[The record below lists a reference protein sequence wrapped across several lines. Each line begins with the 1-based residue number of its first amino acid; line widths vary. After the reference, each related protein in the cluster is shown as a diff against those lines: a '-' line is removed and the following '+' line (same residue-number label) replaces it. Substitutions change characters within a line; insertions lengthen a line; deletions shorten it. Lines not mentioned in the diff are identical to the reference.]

1 MSRVKNSF
9 LCALGLVAFA
19 AANAPAQTD
28 AQASPL
34 RTLTVTDEQGT
45 DREVLGI
52 FCDYQYVRVMAGEAG
67 ATTVTISTFEDLLA
81 GKTSTTT
88 VTVAPR
94 ETGGYA
100 VSISGGA
107 SAEAGE
113 VWLFGGTY
121 QGSAADTPA
130 SQMRGLSLE
139 GGALARV
146 FGGGYAET
154 STERPPAGAFS
165 RPFAFTVSGG
175 NFGLVAGGSYNG
187 GATLAVTVTG
197 GTIDVL
203 AGGGMADTDC
213 DAAALQTPQTS
224 ASLCIGDPNG
234 RKGSAVVGTVY
245 GGGCGGPVKTASAKV
260 ELYAGTVGD
269 LYATGKADSLQNG
282 GVDVA
287 LSGGTV
293 NGTVRPFAPGF
304 ASTKSAAVTLNVD
317 DAVTFGKQGRIVL
330 NGVVPST
337 LVFKHTGEKALDV
350 LVEASVAELTAI
362 DLGAAP
368 SVDDPAA
375 PTRFQAVAD
384 ADGAFALPKTM
395 VFNVSDNATF
405 VVPTGVTLVNDASL
419 QMKAGGALV
428 VDEGATFRQG
438 TGSVHVD
445 SDASLSIQGTLD
457 GTTTDSLLAAVT
469 GGQGATL
476 ILGDDRYAKI
486 DAGWVELTKWTD
498 PGAYDPEW
506 PGEVA
511 GTTLEVATPGQL
523 AALAVLVNAGESLGG
538 YTVSVTADLDMAGL
552 EWVPIANFAGT
563 FEGNGHTIANI
574 TTAETAG
581 AAGLFATASGTIRDV
596 IVANATIRA
605 KDKTT
610 FPKKALCAGALVGEQ
625 TGGTIERCVA
635 RGVSVTG
642 ESTGA
647 ATGQSGVGGLVG
659 NAAGTVRD
667 CLAEDVT
674 LIAGETV
681 RQGALVGLASG
692 TVATSF
698 CAATTPVGDATGA
711 TLTQVY
717 AKDAGRYVRHDG
729 TDAAPVVLGEAAA
742 LNGVGWLL
750 NRQATGSDTVWRVDS
765 NDSCATLLPFA
776 VAGVAET
783 IPDVPR
789 FLTVAW
795 SGEVNAIFA
804 NGHSIV
810 IDDAGD
816 GQILVSTAEP
826 RPDYQVV
833 ERLASAA
840 NGHPHRTVYGG
851 ALDADTAGDLA
862 ITVNGGTL
870 TNLYGGG
877 AAFNKALKHE
887 GDITIVVKGGAVTDS
902 IFGGGTGFG
911 TLAADVTGT
920 VSITLDGGT
929 FATPELESAVICGAA
944 EACGD
949 VGAVAITVNGGNVY
963 AGIRGG
969 CGRFDNTVGSV
980 SIALN
985 GGTLTREVAALN
997 LGTLTGFA
1005 SVSLDA
1011 SATPLVLGANAFI
1024 VLSGGNTATS
1034 TATSTATTLA
1044 DGATLSFSNKNA
1056 SVRPT
1061 VYLGFAAALAKGKNT
1076 IALSGPADLRGDNK
1090 GYILSSG
1097 ALKDAALTIPTDQ
1110 TLTLGAGTVMTV
1122 PAGRTLTVEGN
1133 IRSEGGTL
1141 VGANGTSLLDNAAGS
1156 ALALAAGTLV
1166 WNPAASAWAQA
1177 LARDAAGTYYADVAS
1192 ALASASTAVTLLDR
1206 AAATSAVRV
1215 STQGDAKTL
1224 SAGEAYDVAA
1234 LLGGAFTV
1242 SADKATLGYA
1252 YEFGI
1257 DAVAAGT
1264 ADAPAVGVRLTE
1276 RGAPVARTLTGRTLT
1291 VLVGGMPAKTVR
1303 DPAFD
1308 AGGRCTV
1315 TLDAPLA
1322 PGAAITVALS
1332 DE

>member
-19 AANAPAQTD
+19 AANALAQTD

-34 RTLTVTDEQGT
+34 RTLTVTDEQGV

-52 FCDYQYVRVMAGEAG
+52 FCDYQYVRVTAGEAG

-81 GKTSTTT
+81 EKTSTTK

-94 ETGGYA
+94 ETADGYT

-154 STERPPAGAFS
+154 STERPPDGAFS

-175 NFGLVAGGSYNG
+175 DFGLVAGGSYNG

-197 GTIDVL
+197 GTIDIL

-213 DAAALQTPQTS
+213 DAAALQTPRSS

-234 RKGSAVVGTVY
+234 RTGSAVVGTVY

-269 LYATGKADSLQNG
+269 LYATGKADGFQNG

-304 ASTKSAAVTLNVD
+304 ASTKSVAVTLNVD
-317 DAVTFGKQGRIVL
+317 DAVTFGEQGRIVL

-337 LVFKHTGEKALDV
+337 LVFNHTGEKALNV
-350 LVEASVAELTAI
+350 LVEASVAKLTAV

-368 SVDDPAA
+368 SADDPAA

-384 ADGAFALPKTM
+384 ADGAFALPETM

-405 VVPTGVTLVNDASL
+405 VVPAGVTLVNDAAL

-428 VDEGATFRQG
+428 VGEGATFRQG
-438 TGSVHVD
+438 SGSVHVD
-445 SDASLSIQGTLD
+445 SDASLAIRDTLD
-457 GTTTDSLLAAVT
+457 GATTDSLLAAVT

-486 DAGWVELTKWTD
+486 DTGWVEVTKWTD

-523 AALAVLVNAGESLGG
+523 AALAVLANAGESLGG

-563 FEGNGHTIANI
+563 FEGNGHTIANL

-581 AAGLFATASGTIRDV
+581 AAGLFAAASGTIRDV
-596 IVANATIRA
+596 IVADATIRA

-610 FPKKALCAGALVGEQ
+610 FPKKALCAGALAGEQ
-625 TGGTIERCVA
+625 TGGTIERCVV

-642 ESTGA
+642 EATGEATGA

-698 CAATTPVGDATGA
+698 CAAATPVGDATGA

-729 TDAAPVVLGEAAA
+729 SDAEPVVLGEAAA
-742 LNGVGWLL
+742 LNGIGWLL
-750 NRQATGSDTVWRVDS
+750 NRQATGADTTWRVDS

-789 FLTVAW
+789 YLTVAW

-902 IFGGGTGFG
+902 IFGGGTGSG

-997 LGTLTGFA
+997 LGTLTGSA
-1005 SVSLDA
+1005 SVSLGA

-1034 TATSTATTLA
+1034 TATALA
-1044 DGATLSFSNKNA
+1044 DGATLSFSNTNA

-1090 GYILSSG
+1090 GYIVPSG
-1097 ALKDAALTIPTDQ
+1097 ALKDAALTIPTGQ

-1122 PAGRTLTVEGN
+1122 PAGRTLTVKGA
-1133 IRSEGGTL
+1133 ILSADGTL
-1141 VGANGTSLLDNAAGS
+1141 VGANGTSLLDNAGS
-1156 ALALAAGTLV
+1156 ALALAKGTLV
-1166 WNPAASAWAQA
+1166 WSTAAETWAQA

-1192 ALASASTAVTLLDR
+1192 ALASASTAVTLLNR

-1264 ADAPAVGVRLTE
+1264 ADAPSVGVRLTE

-1308 AGGRCTV
+1308 AEGRCTV
-1315 TLDAPLA
+1315 TLDAPPA

>member
-19 AANAPAQTD
+19 AANALAQTD

-52 FCDYQYVRVMAGEAG
+52 FCDYQYVRVTAGEGG
-67 ATTVTISTFEDLLA
+67 ATTVTISTIEDLLA

-88 VTVAPR
+88 VTVEPR

-100 VSISGGA
+100 VSTSGGA
-107 SAEAGE
+107 SAKAGE
-113 VWLFGGTY
+113 VWLFGGTC

-154 STERPPAGAFS
+154 TTARPPDGAFS
-165 RPFAFTVSGG
+165 FTVAGG
-175 NFGLVAGGSYNG
+175 AFGLVAGGSYNG

-197 GTIDVL
+197 GKIGVL
-203 AGGGMADTDC
+203 AGGGMADTDL
-213 DAAALQTPQTS
+213 DAAALQTPRSS
-224 ASLCIGDPNG
+224 ASLCIGNPNG
-234 RKGSAVVGTVY
+234 RTGSAVVGTVY
-245 GGGCGGPVKTASAKV
+245 GGGCGGPVKTGSAKV

-269 LYATGKADSLQNG
+269 LYATGKADGFQNG

-304 ASTKSAAVTLNVD
+304 ASTKSVAVTLNVD
-317 DAVTFGKQGRIVL
+317 DAVTFGEQGRIVL

-350 LVEASVAELTAI
+350 LVEASVAKLTAV

-384 ADGAFALPKTM
+384 ADGAFALPETM

-405 VVPTGVTLVNDASL
+405 VVPAGVTLVNDAAL
-419 QMKAGGALV
+419 QMKADGALV
-428 VDEGATFRQG
+428 VDEGATFRN

-445 SDASLSIQGTLD
+445 SDASLSVQGTLD
-457 GTTTDSLLAAVT
+457 GATAESLLAAVT

-476 ILGDDRYAKI
+476 ILGDDQYTKT
-486 DAGWVELTKWTD
+486 DMGWTEVTKWTD
-498 PGAYDPEW
+498 PGAYDLEW

-511 GTTLEVATPGQL
+511 GTTLEVATPNQL
-523 AALAVLVNAGESLGG
+523 AALAVLANAGEPLGG

-552 EWVPIANFAGT
+552 EWVPIANFAGI

-581 AAGLFATASGTIRDV
+581 AAGLFAAASGTIRDV
-596 IVANATIRA
+596 IVADAAIRA
-605 KDKTT
+605 KDKTI
-610 FPKKALCAGALVGEQ
+610 FPKKPLCAGALVGEQ
-625 TGGTIERCVA
+625 TGGTIERCVV
-635 RGVSVTG
+635 RGVAVTG

-698 CAATTPVGDATGA
+698 CAAATPVGDATGA

-717 AKDAGRYVRHDG
+717 AKAAGRYVRHDG
-729 TDAAPVVLGEAAA
+729 SDAEPVVLGEAAA
-742 LNGVGWLL
+742 RNGIGWLL
-750 NRQATGSDTVWRVDS
+750 NRQATGADTTWRVDS

-789 FLTVAW
+789 YLTVAW

-902 IFGGGTGFG
+902 IFGGGTGSG

-997 LGTLTGFA
+997 LGTLTGSA

-1024 VLSGGNTATS
+1024 VLSGGNTAT
-1034 TATSTATTLA
+1034 ATSTATALA
-1044 DGATLSFSNKNA
+1044 DGATLSFSNTNA

-1061 VYLGFAAALAKGKNT
+1061 VYLGFAAALAKGTNT
-1076 IALSGPADLRGDNK
+1076 VALSGPADLRGDNK
-1090 GYILSSG
+1090 GYIVPSG
-1097 ALKDAALTIPTDQ
+1097 ALKDAALTIPAGQ

-1122 PAGRTLTVEGN
+1122 PAGRTLTVEGD

-1141 VGANGTSLLDNAAGS
+1141 VGANGTSLLDNAGS

-1264 ADAPAVGVRLTE
+1264 ADAPSVGVRLTE

-1291 VLVGGMPAKTVR
+1291 VLVGGVPAKTVR

-1315 TLDAPLA
+1315 TLDAPPA

>member
-19 AANAPAQTD
+19 VANAPAQTD

-52 FCDYQYVRVMAGEAG
+52 FCDYQYVRVTAGEG
-67 ATTVTISTFEDLLA
+67 GTTIITISPFEDLLD

-88 VTVAPR
+88 VTVEPR
-94 ETGGYA
+94 ATGGYT
-100 VSISGGA
+100 VSPSGGA
-107 SAEAGE
+107 SVKAGE

-130 SQMRGLSLE
+130 SQMRGLFLE

-146 FGGGYAET
+146 FGGGYAEPT
-154 STERPPAGAFS
+154 TARPPAGAFS
-165 RPFAFTVSGG
+165 GPFAFTVSGG
-175 NFGLVAGGSYNG
+175 DFGLVAGGSYNG

-197 GTIDVL
+197 GKIGVL
-203 AGGGMADTDC
+203 AGGGMADTDL
-213 DAAALQTPQTS
+213 DAAALQTPRSS
-224 ASLCIGDPNG
+224 ASLCIGNPNG
-234 RKGSAVVGTVY
+234 RTGSAVVGTVY
-245 GGGCGGPVKTASAKV
+245 GGGCGGPVKTGSAKV

-269 LYATGKADSLQNG
+269 LYATGKADGFQNG

-304 ASTKSAAVTLNVD
+304 ASTKSVAVTLNVD
-317 DAVTFGKQGRIVL
+317 DAVTFGEQGRIVL

-350 LVEASVAELTAI
+350 RVEASVAKLTSV

-384 ADGAFALPKTM
+384 ADGTFALPETM

-405 VVPTGVTLVNDASL
+405 VVPTGVTFVNNASL
-419 QMKAGGALV
+419 QMKADGALV

-445 SDASLSIQGTLD
+445 SDASLAIRGTLE
-457 GTTTDSLLAAVT
+457 GATTESLLAAVT

-486 DAGWVELTKWTD
+486 DTGWVEVTKWTD
-498 PGAYDPEW
+498 QGAYDPEW

-511 GTTLEVATPGQL
+511 GTTLEVATPNQL
-523 AALAVLVNAGESLGG
+523 AALAVLANTGESLGG

-552 EWVPIANFAGT
+552 EWVPIANFAGI

-581 AAGLFATASGTIRDV
+581 AAGLFAAASGTIRDV
-596 IVANATIRA
+596 IVADATIRA

-610 FPKKALCAGALVGEQ
+610 FPRKALCAGALAGEQ
-625 TGGTIERCVA
+625 TGGTIERCVV

-642 ESTGA
+642 EATGA

-698 CAATTPVGDATGA
+698 CAAATPVGDATGA

-717 AKDAGRYVRHDG
+717 AKAAGRYVRHDG
-729 TDAAPVVLGEAAA
+729 SDAEPVVLGEAAA
-742 LNGVGWLL
+742 LNGIGWLL
-750 NRQATGSDTVWRVDS
+750 NRQATGSATVWRVDS

-776 VAGVAET
+776 VAGAAET

-789 FLTVAW
+789 YLTVAW

-877 AAFNKALKHE
+877 AAVDKSLTHD
-887 GDITIVVKGGAVTDS
+887 GDITIVVKGGSVTDS

-911 TLAADVTGT
+911 TLAADVTGK

-969 CGRFDNTVGSV
+969 CGRVDNTVGSV
-980 SIALN
+980 SVALN

-997 LGTLTGFA
+997 LGTLTGSA
-1005 SVSLDA
+1005 SVSLGS

-1034 TATSTATTLA
+1034 TGTSTATTLA
-1044 DGATLSFSNKNA
+1044 DGATLSFSNTNA

-1090 GYILSSG
+1090 GYIVPSG
-1097 ALKDAALTIPTDQ
+1097 ALKDAALTIPTGQ

-1122 PAGRTLTVEGN
+1122 PAGRTLTVEGD

-1141 VGANGTSLLDNAAGS
+1141 VGANGTSLLDNAGS
-1156 ALALAAGTLV
+1156 ALALAKGTLV
-1166 WNPAASAWAQA
+1166 WSTAAETWAQA

-1206 AAATSAVRV
+1206 SAATSAVRV
-1215 STQGDAKTL
+1215 STQGDTKTL

-1264 ADAPAVGVRLTE
+1264 ADTLSVGVRLTE
-1276 RGAPVARTLTGRTLT
+1276 RGAPVARTLAGRTLT
-1291 VLVGGMPAKTVR
+1291 VLVGGASVKTVR

-1315 TLDAPLA
+1315 TLDAPPA